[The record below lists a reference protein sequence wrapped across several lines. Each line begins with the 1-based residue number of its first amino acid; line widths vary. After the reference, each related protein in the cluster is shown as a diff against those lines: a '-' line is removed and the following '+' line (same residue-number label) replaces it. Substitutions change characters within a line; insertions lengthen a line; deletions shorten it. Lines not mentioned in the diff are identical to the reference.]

1 MNLEELQEKLLETEE
16 NFNTLNEDYKII
28 KEQLEEKENR
38 IKELESYNQKLFLR
52 ATATQ
57 KQAETKDEYKSTL
70 LGDYANLLSDDEI
83 ELLKELEEEL

>member
-1 MNLEELQEKLLETEE
+1 MNLEEIQEKLLQTEE
-16 NFNTLNEDYKII
+16 NFNTLNEDYKLI

-57 KQAETKDEYKSTL
+57 KQVEVKEKYNSTL
-70 LGDYANLLSDDEI
+70 LGDYIDLLSDEEI
-83 ELLKELEEEL
+83 EILKEIEEDL